1 MVQALAPRL
10 SLWYLAVVLLA
21 LTPSLVLAQEPGKAQ
36 DAAKDADKAAAKK
49 ADDPAKKA
57 DDDDKQEGVIDAAKE
72 GKRGAAEIFKDPRA
86 EKALENKYK
95 PIPAPAGRLNN
106 VDRSTV
112 KGMAGMQVNPDPVL
126 ITKVVDFMIAD
137 LTDRKSIQALLDP
150 KAFKANADANRAIEG
165 ASQTLVDLLNTARA
179 NKNEQFLSI
188 YRKILLTK
196 LTPLLQNQLFPRIQA
211 SIILA
216 MAATPEFL
224 DVFIKQLKDADQVF
238 WVKLWAARGI
248 TNATDGGK
256 VTVDVVKATESVK
269 ALVDFLENESDAPWW
284 IKLRAFEALGCLRLA
299 STTGPNGVPNV
310 ATLLLSNASDPKAKL
325 ESRAWAIWAF
335 GMLKIPAGTAKFSFN
350 LASYQLGL
358 LAADLGDK
366 IIAEYDQHKAD
377 FAKKGDRARYLT
389 ALLLYQVYPALAG
402 DEEVPGSGILKSS
415 HPAAVAAKPFL
426 TGLEAQIKDVAKAA
440 LEFIN
445 SGGAQQKKARDELGK
460 QVGELRSFLDKNKP
474 ADTEL
479 FPGAPKIAP
488 KPAQVAGAPVAK

>member
-21 LTPSLVLAQEPGKAQ
+21 LSPSLVLAQEPGKAQ
-36 DAAKDADKAAAKK
+36 DAAKDADKAA
-49 ADDPAKKA
+49 PKKA
-57 DDDDKQEGVIDAAKE
+57 DDDDKQEGVIDASKE

-86 EKALENKYK
+86 EKVLENKYK
-95 PIPAPAGRLNN
+95 PIPAPAGRLSQS
-106 VDRSTV
+106 DRAIV
-112 KGMAGMQVNPDPVL
+112 KQMAGMQVNPDPAL
-126 ITKVVDFMIAD
+126 ISKVVDFMVAD
-137 LTDRKSIQALLDP
+137 LTDRNNIKALLDP

-269 ALVDFLENESDAPWW
+269 ALVDFLENEPDAPWW
-284 IKLRAFEALGCLRLA
+284 IKLRAFETLGCLRLA
-299 STTGPNGVPNV
+299 STSGPNGSPNV
-310 ATLLLSNASDPKAKL
+310 AALLLSHASDPKAKI

-335 GMLKIPAGTAKFSFN
+335 GMLKIPSGTPKFSFN
-350 LASYQLGL
+350 LAAYQLGL
-358 LAADLGDK
+358 LAADHGDK
-366 IIAEYDQHKAD
+366 IIAEYDQNKVN
-377 FAKKGDRARYLT
+377 FAKKSDRARYLT

-402 DEEVPGSGILKSS
+402 DDEVPGSGLLKSS
-415 HPAAVAAKPFL
+415 HPAAIAAKPFL
-426 TGLEAQIKDVAKAA
+426 TALEAQIKDVAKAA

-445 SGGAQQKKARDELGK
+445 SGGAQQKKARDELAK
-460 QVGELRSFLDKNKP
+460 QVGELRSFLEKNKP
-474 ADTEL
+474 AETEL
-479 FPGAPKIAP
+479 FPGAPKLAP